1 MRPPKA
7 LASSHISTFSSESNS
22 DAEQRGTTFRQ
33 VMSSYTR
40 SQQDSSSQES
50 DSKAAGKSGTE
61 QAGEASDEARARE
74 AANAAASE
82 QQQASAPPAN
92 SFTGSFGLRN
102 NGQEDEAEGEA
113 EAAGPQTTAPQNTP
127 GATPQTGAATQFGG
141 LSAMQ
146 LLLNGGSLAQIL
158 AAANNPQP
166 VSGPIPAKGDGVAA
180 NAAAGG
186 DAAKLVTSKS
196 AALQL
201 AAAAGVK
208 AGKAKPEPAKR
219 SSDTNGTAS
228 PDLSL
233 IAANTLLPTAGAN
246 EARGGAGE
254 STSASQQGVAIRGA
268 NAEAL
273 HLSATGQSENPA
285 NAAANNFAFAVRLT
299 GEGAAAQHTES
310 REAAQ
315 GPPALAGVAQ
325 PVVMAAAAAGAEMSG
340 SGTQTGQHSGE
351 TPDQGALLF
360 AGAAAPAGHAAQT
373 SAGSASEDPTPV
385 TVAEPET
392 TGQNEAVRN
401 VRLQLAG
408 DNNQRVD
415 IRLVDVGGE
424 MRVSVRAGD
433 TKLAQTLQEHIPDL
447 SNRLNQQSVRAEIWS
462 PRTENASQ
470 SGGANAGGQFTRG
483 GDTPGQGGQQQ
494 RQGNGRQQ
502 QNQPDWVDEFE
513 NYSSRTTTTRS
524 NQVWPQ

>member
-1 MRPPKA
+1 
-7 LASSHISTFSSESNS
+7 
-22 DAEQRGTTFRQ
+22 
-33 VMSSYTR
+33 MSSYTR
-40 SQQDSSSQES
+40 PQQDSSSEES
-50 DSKAAGKSGTE
+50 DSKAAGKSRGE
-61 QAGEASDEARARE
+61 QAGQASDEARASE
-74 AANAAASE
+74 AANAAATD
-82 QQQASAPPAN
+82 QQQAGTPAAS
-92 SFTGSFGLRN
+92 SFTGSFGLRK
-102 NGQEDEAEGEA
+102 NGQEAESDGEA
-113 EAAGPQTTAPQNTP
+113 EPAGAQTTARQSTP
-127 GATPQTGAATQFGG
+127 GATPQMGAATQFTG

-158 AAANNPQP
+158 AAADNTQP
-166 VSGPIPAKGDGVAA
+166 AAGQMPAKGNGVAA
-180 NAAAGG
+180 NTAAGG
-186 DAAKLVTSKS
+186 DSAKLITNKS

-208 AGKAKPEPAKR
+208 AGKAKPEAAKR
-219 SSDTNGTAS
+219 SSDTSGTAT

-233 IAANTLLPTAGAN
+233 MAANPLLPSPAAN
-246 EARGGAGE
+246 EAAGGAGE

-268 NAEAL
+268 TAESL
-273 HLSATGQSENPA
+273 HLFAAGQSENA
-285 NAAANNFAFAVRLT
+285 AHAAANNFAFAVRLT
-299 GEGAAAQHTES
+299 GDGAAAQSTES
-310 REAAQ
+310 KEAAQ
-315 GPPALAGVAQ
+315 GPPALAGAAQ

-373 SAGSASEDPTPV
+373 NEASASQEPTPV
-385 TVAEPET
+385 TAAEPET

-470 SGGANAGGQFTRG
+470 SGGANAGGQSSRG
-483 GDTPGQGGQQQ
+483 GDSPGQGAQQQ

-502 QNQPDWVDEFE
+502 QNQPDWVDELE